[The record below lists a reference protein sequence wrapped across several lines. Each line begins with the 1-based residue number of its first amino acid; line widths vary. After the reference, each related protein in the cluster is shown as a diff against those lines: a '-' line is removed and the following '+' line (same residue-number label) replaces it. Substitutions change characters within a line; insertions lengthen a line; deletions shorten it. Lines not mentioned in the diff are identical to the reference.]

1 MTVLLSKLNLM
12 RAGLAT
18 VALALLASCGGGD
31 QIEPFVPNTVVAFGD
46 EASLIEEDP
55 AFPDDGRKY
64 TVNGVE
70 RASDGTTL
78 TSTRDCTRN
87 LIWVQV
93 VANDYGYQ
101 FAECLTTATTARAF
115 TRAQANS
122 TVAMMSAR
130 ITAYMTSPGFTGQ
143 DLVTIMVG
151 TYDVLAA
158 AAEPTRGA
166 ALAAATAAGTA
177 AGAEVV
183 RITERGPRVI
193 VSTIPDVGVTPQGI
207 ASGQA
212 VLLSELTTAFNNALR
227 SKLQDV
233 RGGGHS
239 AGLVLG
245 DELVLAIRRSPS
257 SYGIANI
264 VDAACVNALPDCDET
279 DPFLVTAART
289 THASDWLWAG
299 PLQLGA
305 NAQARLG
312 SAAVYRARNNP
323 F

>member
-1 MTVLLSKLNLM
+1 MTLLLSKLNLL
-12 RAGLAT
+12 RAGVATLALT
-18 VALALLASCGGGD
+18 LLASCGGGD
-31 QIEPFVPNTVVAFGD
+31 QIEPFVPERVVAFGD

-55 AFPDDGRKY
+55 GFSDDGRKY

-70 RASDGTTL
+70 RATDGTTL

-87 LIWVQV
+87 PIWVQV

-101 FAECLTTATTARAF
+101 FAECLTTSTTARAF
-115 TRAQANS
+115 TRAQVNS

-130 ITAYMTSPGFTGQ
+130 ITAYMTSPGFTDK

-158 AAEPTRGA
+158 AGQPTRDA
-166 ALAAATAAGTA
+166 ALAAAAAAGTA

-183 RITERGPRVI
+183 RITDRGAKVI
-193 VSTIPDVGVTPQGI
+193 VATIPDVGVTPQGI

-212 VLLSELTTAFNNALR
+212 SLLSELTTAFNSALR
-227 SKLQDV
+227 IKLQDV

-245 DELVLAIRRSPS
+245 DELVLMMRRAPAN
-257 SYGIANI
+257 YGIVNT
-264 VDAACVNALPDCDET
+264 VDAACANALPNCDET
-279 DPFLVTAART
+279 DALLVTAART
-289 THASDWLWAG
+289 NHASDWLWAG

-305 NAQARLG
+305 NAQSRLG
-312 SAAVYRARNNP
+312 SAAVHRARHNP